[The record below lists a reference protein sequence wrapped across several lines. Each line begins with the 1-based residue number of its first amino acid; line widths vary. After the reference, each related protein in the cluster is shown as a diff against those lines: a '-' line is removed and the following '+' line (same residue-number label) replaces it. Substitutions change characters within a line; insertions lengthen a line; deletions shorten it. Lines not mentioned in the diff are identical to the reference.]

1 MKVYPSDLP
10 SIIGLR
16 IKGIEGQLAMLEC
29 NRKGYAISTGS
40 ACQVGSQAPAK
51 TMTALGV
58 TGKAAKEF
66 IRISFGKDTKEE
78 DIRKFGQLINEI
90 IAKEAVRG
98 DKS

>member
-1 MKVYPSDLP
+1 
-10 SIIGLR
+10 
-16 IKGIEGQLAMLEC
+16 
-29 NRKGYAISTGS
+29 
-40 ACQVGSQAPAK
+40 
-51 TMTALGV
+51 MTAMGIPEK
-58 TGKAAKEF
+58 TAKEF